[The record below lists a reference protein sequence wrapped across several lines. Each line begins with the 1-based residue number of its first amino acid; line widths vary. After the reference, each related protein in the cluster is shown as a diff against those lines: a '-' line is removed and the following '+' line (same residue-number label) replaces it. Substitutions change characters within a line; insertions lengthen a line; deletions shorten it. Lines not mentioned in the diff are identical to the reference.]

1 MGPAR
6 EARLSARLLRLFTG
20 ASHGFPHRP
29 WARSVQGAAC
39 AAIYGQ
45 RKGKE
50 KMTQELIPD
59 PRAHASTVADM
70 MQRAAE
76 LNEGKEVANVRM
88 HREQLA
94 VIVAALRAYA
104 VPECGTLPMSQRHPA
119 PYASEAPM
127 PTGHFATIVWGPMEQ
142 TGPNTWVRRGSSTG
156 ATLPPQDAAPVSAS
170 GARLPFS
177 PTEEMADAVRGVLQ
191 IIRNKPGA
199 TFQDVL
205 DHCEQRGDDTGKWPL
220 WVQDAEG
227 YVTEQG
233 AAMAIYEIMEAARYA
248 LSASGASK

>member
-104 VPECGTLPMSQRHPA
+104 VPECGTRELC
-119 PYASEAPM
+119 ASHADAWY
-127 PTGHFATIVWGPMEQ
+127 TSRNHLHGGMEQ
-142 TGPNTWVRRGSSTG
+142 KCVVC
-156 ATLPPQDAAPVSAS
+156 AFVSARS
-170 GARLPFS
+170 
-177 PTEEMADAVRGVLQ
+177 
-191 IIRNKPGA
+191 
-199 TFQDVL
+199 
-205 DHCEQRGDDTGKWPL
+205 
-220 WVQDAEG
+220 
-227 YVTEQG
+227 
-233 AAMAIYEIMEAARYA
+233 
-248 LSASGASK
+248 LSKDEPC